1 MFAIKFGQIE
11 LKIGTQVKVNELKE
25 FSQSYSCNLRLK
37 ILEQSDFIIFWV
49 WIKKM
54 YDLRIWNWVEHSFLY
69 YFKYPQSFLYEK
81 TEVEGKYFFLI

>member
-37 ILEQSDFIIFWV
+37 ILEQSDFIIF
-49 WIKKM
+49 
-54 YDLRIWNWVEHSFLY
+54 
-69 YFKYPQSFLYEK
+69 
-81 TEVEGKYFFLI
+81 